1 MVNGPVLRCG
11 VGTSPANGW
20 LMRRKLLLLGGIGAV
35 ATLLLVAVNVA
46 YRIEFNSL
54 SESLDDQVG
63 NQMAGLAEALA
74 ASIEPELISGTTG
87 EQFRPE
93 MYLRLRNLTRS
104 YAAANRLVSVSV
116 LDTLWQDP
124 FADQPDSLGS
134 LVFSLL
140 DREGQWALM
149 SGLSWTSPTYRW
161 GDSYYRS
168 AAAPIA
174 DTADGRTIAIV
185 RLEADAG
192 YFGALADLRRLA
204 WWVHG
209 SSAILTLLLVGLF
222 AWYTRKTIAWEEQ
235 LMHSEK
241 LIGLGR
247 LAATIAHE
255 IKNPLG
261 IIKAAAQRL
270 ERVDDAGKKAELLR
284 FIPDEV
290 DRLNRILGGYLR
302 LGSPLVSHP
311 VPFPIEEELPQWME
325 KSFGQDARTRG
336 RWRME
341 IEPTGPILASPD
353 TPKQVLINLVN
364 NAFDASPPEQP
375 IDVRWGSAGH
385 KHGRLTV
392 ADRGPGVS
400 KKDRKRV
407 FEPFYTTKAMGS
419 GLGLYAVKMMVE
431 QDAGRVCVEDN
442 PGGGAVFVVEWPLA
456 GRGDRENDTKS
467 L

>member
-1 MVNGPVLRCG
+1 
-11 VGTSPANGW
+11 
-20 LMRRKLLLLGGIGAV
+20 MRRKLLLLAV
-35 ATLLLVAVNVA
+35 ISAAATLLLVMVNVA
-46 YRIEFNSL
+46 FRVEFAGL
-54 SESLDDQVG
+54 SKSLDDQVG
-63 NQMAGLAEALA
+63 DQMAGLAEGLA
-74 ASIEPELISGTTG
+74 ASIPSEVISGTVG
-87 EQFRPE
+87 ERFRPD
-93 MYLRLRNLTRS
+93 MFLRLRDLTRS
-104 YAAANRLVSVSV
+104 YASANRLVSVSI

-124 FADQPDSLGS
+124 FADKPDSLAI
-134 LVFSLL
+134 LVASLL
-140 DREGQWALM
+140 DRDGQWALM

-168 AAAPIA
+168 AAAPIL
-174 DTADGRTIAIV
+174 DTAGGRTIAIV
-185 RLEADAG
+185 RIEADAG

-222 AWYTRKTIAWEEQ
+222 AWYTRKTLAWEEQ

-261 IIKAAAQRL
+261 IIKATAQRL
-270 ERVDDAGKKAELLR
+270 ERVEDTGKRAELLH

-302 LGSPLVSHP
+302 LGSPVTSHP
-311 VPFPIEEELPQWME
+311 TALAIEDKLKEWME
-325 KSFGQDARTRG
+325 KSFGSEERTRG
-336 RWRME
+336 RWHLTV
-341 IEPTGPILASPD
+341 EPTGPILADPD

-364 NAFDASPPEQP
+364 NAFDASPDGATVE
-375 IDVRWGSAGH
+375 VKWGPSGN

-392 ADRGPGVS
+392 ADHGSGIPR
-400 KKDRKRV
+400 KDRKRV
-407 FEPFYTTKAMGS
+407 FEPFFTTKAKGS

-431 QDAGRVCVEDN
+431 QDSGRVSCEEN
-442 PGGGAVFVVEWPLA
+442 AGGGAVFVVEWPLA
-456 GRGDRENDTKS
+456 GEEESTHDT
-467 L
+467 

>member
-1 MVNGPVLRCG
+1 
-11 VGTSPANGW
+11 
-20 LMRRKLLLLGGIGAV
+20 MRRKLLLLGGIGAL

-46 YRIEFNSL
+46 YRVEFNSL

-124 FADQPDSLGS
+124 FADEPDSLGA

-255 IKNPLG
+255 IRNPLG
-261 IIKAAAQRL
+261 IIKATAQRL
-270 ERVDDAGKKAELLR
+270 ERVEDVAKKAELLR

-290 DRLNRILGGYLR
+290 DRLNRILSGYLR
-302 LGSPLVSHP
+302 LGSPLASHP
-311 VPFPIEEELPQWME
+311 VLIPIEEELRGWLE
-325 KSFGQDARTRG
+325 KSFDHDEGTRG
-336 RWRME
+336 RWRLE
-341 IEPTGPILASPD
+341 VELTGPILASPD
-353 TPKQVLINLVN
+353 APKQVLINLVN
-364 NAFDASPPEQP
+364 NAFDASPPGASVE
-375 IDVRWGSAGH
+375 IKWGTAGH
-385 KHGRLTV
+385 RHGKLTV
-392 ADRGPGVS
+392 ADRGTGVS
-400 KKDRKRV
+400 RKDRKRV
-407 FEPFYTTKAMGS
+407 FEPFYTTKTKGS

-431 QDAGRVCVEDN
+431 QDGGRVFCLEN
-442 PGGGAVFVVEWPLA
+442 PGGGAMFVVEWALA
-456 GRGDRENDTKS
+456 KSGGSAGDVKS
-467 L
+467 HSAE